1 MIPMKQALTAVM
13 PECFF
18 LAVMPTRVSGAASR
32 TTHPQLN
39 SNCAKSVC

>member
-13 PECFF
+13 PECV
-18 LAVMPTRVSGAASR
+18 LLSVMLTRVSGAGSR